1 METGQKIQP
10 QQLKQAL
17 ENIVVKLQESPIVA
31 NDHPL
36 IVNFQNQINTL

>member
-10 QQLKQAL
+10 QQLKTFLQ
-17 ENIVVKLQESPIVA
+17 NVVVKLQDSPSVA

-36 IVNFQNQINTL
+36 IVNFQNQINSL

>member
-17 ENIVVKLQESPIVA
+17 ENIVVKLQESPAVA

-36 IVNFQNQINTL
+36 IVNFQNRINTL